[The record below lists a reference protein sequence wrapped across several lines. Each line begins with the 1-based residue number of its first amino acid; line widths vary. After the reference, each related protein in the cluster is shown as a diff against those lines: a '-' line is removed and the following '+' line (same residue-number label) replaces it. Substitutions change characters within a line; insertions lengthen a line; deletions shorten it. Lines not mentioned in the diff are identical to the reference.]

1 MTREIH
7 HSSMKRG
14 TAEAY
19 EKAKDFVFRAIRP
32 EETEQAIAIEA
43 VCFPPNEA
51 CKREH
56 MIPRI
61 AAASDFF
68 LIAEDPRTGKIA
80 GFINGIATDETAFRD
95 EFFTDAA
102 LHDPSGRSI
111 MILGLDVLPEY
122 RGLGLARRLVMRYRQ
137 RYPGRRLVLTC
148 LERLVP
154 MYARF
159 GFRDLG
165 LSASVWGGETWHEMD
180 MEPLSSP
187 CRLKMLPEDLT
198 VCKVE
203 SMADLPLDR
212 DFFFIG
218 KTDEEISL
226 VCRTEDAP
234 ARTLR
239 REDGWRG
246 FRIQGVLDF
255 SLIGI
260 LARISGV
267 LAENGIG
274 IFAVSTYN
282 TDYILVKAE
291 NFGRA
296 MRALETAGYT
306 PAED

>member
-1 MTREIH
+1 MTQEIH
-7 HSSMKRG
+7 HPSMKRG

-80 GFINGIATDETAFRD
+80 GFINGIATNETAFRD
-95 EFFTDAA
+95 EFFTDAS
-102 LHDPSGRSI
+102 LHDPDGRSI

-122 RGLGLARRLVMRYRQ
+122 RGRGLARRLVMRYRQ

-165 LSASVWGGETWHEMD
+165 LSASVWGGEAWHEMD

-187 CRLKMLPEDLT
+187 WTGISSSSERRTRRSPW
-198 VCKVE
+198 
-203 SMADLPLDR
+203 SAGR
-212 DFFFIG
+212 
-218 KTDEEISL
+218 KTPPPVRS
-226 VCRTEDAP
+226 V
-234 ARTLR
+234 
-239 REDGWRG
+239 
-246 FRIQGVLDF
+246 
-255 SLIGI
+255 
-260 LARISGV
+260 
-267 LAENGIG
+267 
-274 IFAVSTYN
+274 
-282 TDYILVKAE
+282 
-291 NFGRA
+291 GR
-296 MRALETAGYT
+296 TAGADSAFRACSIF
-306 PAED
+306 P